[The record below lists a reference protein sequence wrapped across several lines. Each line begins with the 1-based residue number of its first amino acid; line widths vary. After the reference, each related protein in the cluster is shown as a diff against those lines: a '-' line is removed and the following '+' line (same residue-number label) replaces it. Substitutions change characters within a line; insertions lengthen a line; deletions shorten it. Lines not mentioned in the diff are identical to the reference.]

1 MYFFQ
6 VPSVW
11 EASGDMMLK
20 FAGKT
25 TATSSLVLLTFLR
38 HGSKSAKLTVN
49 CDKIVIG
56 NMLVKEIKQAFE

>member
-1 MYFFQ
+1 
-6 VPSVW
+6 
-11 EASGDMMLK
+11 MMLK